1 MTRSDDEI
9 MRQGRR
15 RLKNLLPAARA
26 AARRGDGGPL
36 QARSGLAHAAWP
48 HFRESNLD
56 ALVVYPAEL
65 GGWHADLR
73 FKNVPPG
80 IPRAIGTPVSAPL
93 GSREAAEETAF
104 RMLAGVLANMTP
116 AVQRARP
123 VFLLCGFE
131 IPLDPEAF
139 SEVLRALP
147 EAGNGYGSAEVA
159 CARIREVLEDEL
171 PGGVSGDAWM
181 ALTNLQRQRVCAVL
195 HMAALSEVYR
205 YPPST
210 PLSPSGHAEPPP
222 EQRTKN

>member
-1 MTRSDDEI
+1 

-36 QARSGLAHAAWP
+36 QARSGLARAAWP

-56 ALVVYPAEL
+56 ALVVYTGEL

-104 RMLAGVLANMTP
+104 RLLAGVRANRAP
-116 AVQRARP
+116 AGQQPRP
-123 VFLLCGFE
+123 VFLLYGFE

-139 SEVLRALP
+139 NEVLGALP
-147 EAGNGYGSAEVA
+147 EAGNGYGSAEAA
-159 CARIREVLEDEL
+159 CSRIRELLEEVL
-171 PGGVSGDAWM
+171 PGGVSGEAWM
-181 ALTNLQRQRVCAVL
+181 ALTDRERQRVCAVL

-222 EQRTKN
+222 EQRSKN